1 VNEEL
6 PRLPEDAESPPLSDG
21 DLAHLWAARW
31 EPAYARALWA
41 RINAQRTAQALLRR
55 PRTAQSAREIPA
67 PRSTSSGTER
77 TAGAGIPS
85 QEVAEDR

>member
-1 VNEEL
+1 MTEDL
-6 PRLPEDAESPPLSDG
+6 PHQSEDADLPALSDG

-55 PRTAQSAREIPA
+55 ARPAQSAREIPA
-67 PRSTSSGTER
+67 PRSTSGGAER
-77 TAGAGIPS
+77 TAGARIPA
-85 QEVAEDR
+85 QEVGEQR